1 MMEKVEEE
9 NNNLHLRIGEI
20 YSYANQQ
27 FVQLES
33 ATQSEMQSMT
43 RQLQLLNAELTAAKQ
58 EDEGATYRIEEL
70 ERYKLMSDETSSY
83 LQQQYAALR
92 TQFAEQMDH
101 ATTIVAQTGHGL
113 KDQVDRLR
121 HALENAEINARQESM
136 AVSLVN
142 EQACT
147 LRVEMLEA
155 VKQGQVMKNTMSV
168 SIRKMETELD
178 AADLKRDQIML
189 EFRSNLRQEQE
200 RLADCEHRLALEE
213 SQCHLDRARNESL
226 QLQVATME
234 NRNTELVAQ
243 GSEASN
249 PGMRDMRVMGL
260 RSELMMQSNLLA
272 RTQEQLTESRQQYHE
287 VSCQLA
293 RQSSPST
300 SPLRGMMELRL
311 QHAQEE
317 LQHYAELK
325 ERDEQHFQELK
336 AENLDQKDLLE
347 FYSKG
352 FQEIGDK
359 HERMLKQLD
368 QVSQD
373 PKFTGYI
380 LDSFHNEIYD
390 RDQKISK
397 METELATQS
406 RELDMTTFDAQRFM
420 RMALNRHANRG
431 VVVEYT
437 MSAERQ
443 SELQAELNEGRVHQ
457 ERREADQLRFK
468 SEYKALRDE
477 LMMERMKAESSAL
490 RDELMMERMKA
501 ESSVALN
508 TQHDAIEAAK
518 KSFQDELS
526 EAKLKMENDTKKLRE
541 DLKYAEERKDH
552 YKNNFAQV
560 EDRYLDEE
568 KAYQA
573 EADAFERLRNEYNK
587 SVQDLKDM
595 EKENEKSRSKISRRE
610 AEKIVIQDW
619 PRVDGVES
627 WKSEVIHEV
636 CIASGDDDHDEWK
649 AWLAPCFADTPDL
662 VMLRRQSEKK
672 FQSIDAKLAHGL
684 RKMIDRAG
692 NKADGLRA
700 ELRLKL
706 NEYGRDGDYI
716 KGRELLV
723 MILSNFRSP
732 DHREV
737 LYNSHH
743 LYMLTYY
750 GDNNLEMWYNKW
762 LDIVYNMTPDDRPSK
777 NSLRDTFFRK
787 IEDSKLMSYDIS
799 KYKTLNEGHQDRTYE
814 YLLNVVKGYIQRGKQ
829 DRLVLDRERAVKQS
843 LQQSRTTPAETDDTK
858 TAAPSTKT
866 KKEQNA
872 AAASSSTETPKPKA
886 KPKAKAAS
894 VLPTPSPKRHAADKK
909 NKPGGR
915 PGRSSSPVDKKKIF
929 CNFHFNKGG
938 CNKGDKCPYSHSKK
952 VYDAKMAQKKKGK
965 RGSSNDSSRSRGRR
979 SSSSAKPRDVCWQW
993 QAGKCKFGSKCRF
1006 KHEDPPSSSA
1016 ASEISTSRKGKK
1028 VTPVIVE
1035 PLSDIEDDVYDLVYT
1050 STRVASARRHEDSRK
1065 IRFDEDVDIT
1075 LIPIDDYDD
1084 DDKPK
1089 GSYRD
1094 PSKPYRH
1101 CKLKDL
1107 TDDQA
1112 KADNMIGLVRA
1123 RARGIIMDM
1132 HGAYRDV
1139 TEVRIILGPK
1149 FDMLISLDDDDDE
1162 GMTFRQEMIEHMP
1175 MKMVKSKSNMM
1186 CITLPILAKD
1196 RRFILDSGSGHDL
1209 ISEKKA
1215 ERMGLSTNTCEPI
1228 TFHTANG
1235 STSTNQQARIDI
1247 GTFDKAANAYILD
1260 DTPSVMSLGKRCMDE
1275 GYSFVWPSNQMPFL
1289 IDKEGKRIDLSLHD
1303 NIPYIDLGGDVL
1315 PLRGDAFTQRVHELL
1330 VGKGMESSTSHT
1342 VFIDGSSGDEIENT
1356 YDTCDE
1362 KKKSKRRKKKS
1373 RTRSVKSVPADDDIE
1388 GDDGEL
1394 SYAPG
1399 TPYDGPAP
1407 DTDDEGEAP
1416 LPAPDVPPEP
1426 DPHPEGHGRE
1436 EERRDEADEDDIE
1449 IDVVEGESRVAKR
1462 GTLKREA
1469 KSIEHKLTHKYKNP
1483 YCDSCV
1489 RAKMKHFKTRRGA
1502 YRRELKKFGDLITF
1516 DAVNTDKIH
1525 DDTLILEK
1533 EVLVVRDCF
1542 TGLIGAYPS
1551 TRMTSDDVVRAV
1563 KQFIGARK
1571 VREAYSDR
1579 APQFDDAMFEMKIPI
1594 DHSAVHRS
1602 KESP

>member
-1 MMEKVEEE
+1 MPSTGSDNYSLYRDEINEYRTMMEKVEEE
-9 NNNLHLRIGEI
+9 NNDLHLRIGEI

-27 FVQLES
+27 FMQLES
-33 ATQSEMQSMT
+33 ATQSEMQSMA

-113 KDQVDRLR
+113 RDQVDRLR

-136 AVSLVN
+136 AVSLAN

-155 VKQGQVMKNTMSV
+155 AKQGQVMKNTMSM

-234 NRNTELVAQ
+234 NRNTEL
-243 GSEASN
+243 
-249 PGMRDMRVMGL
+249 
-260 RSELMMQSNLLA
+260 
-272 RTQEQLTESRQQYHE
+272 
-287 VSCQLA
+287 
-293 RQSSPST
+293 
-300 SPLRGMMELRL
+300 
-311 QHAQEE
+311 E
-317 LQHYAELK
+317 LQHYAELR
-325 ERDEQHFQELK
+325 ERDEQHFKELN

-380 LDSFHNEIYD
+380 LDSFHNEVYD

-397 METELATQS
+397 METEIATQS
-406 RELDMTTFDAQRFM
+406 RELEQTTFDAQRFM
-420 RMALNRHANRG
+420 RMAMNRPVSHG
-431 VVVEYT
+431 VVEYT

-477 LMMERMKAESSAL
+477 LMMERMKAESS
-490 RDELMMERMKA
+490 
-501 ESSVALN
+501 
-508 TQHDAIEAAK
+508 
-518 KSFQDELS
+518 
-526 EAKLKMENDTKKLRE
+526 
-541 DLKYAEERKDH
+541 
-552 YKNNFAQV
+552 V

-649 AWLAPCFADTPDL
+649 AWLAPCFVDTPDL

-762 LDIVYNMTPDDRPSK
+762 LDIVYNMNPDDRPSK

-894 VLPTPSPKRHAADKK
+894 VLPTPSPKRHAVDKK

-1016 ASEISTSRKGKK
+1016 DSERSTSRKGKK
-1028 VTPVIVE
+1028 ATPVIVE
-1035 PLSDIEDDVYDLVYT
+1035 SLSDIEDDVYDLVYT
-1050 STRVASARRHEDSRK
+1050 STRVASARRHEDGRK
-1065 IRFDEDVDIT
+1065 IRFDEDADVT
-1075 LIPIDDYDD
+1075 LISIDDYD

-1132 HGAYRDV
+1132 HA
-1139 TEVRIILGPK
+1139 
-1149 FDMLISLDDDDDE
+1149 
-1162 GMTFRQEMIEHMP
+1162 
-1175 MKMVKSKSNMM
+1175 
-1186 CITLPILAKD
+1186 
-1196 RRFILDSGSGHDL
+1196 
-1209 ISEKKA
+1209 
-1215 ERMGLSTNTCEPI
+1215 RM
-1228 TFHTANG
+1228 A
-1235 STSTNQQARIDI
+1235 
-1247 GTFDKAANAYILD
+1247 
-1260 DTPSVMSLGKRCMDE
+1260 
-1275 GYSFVWPSNQMPFL
+1275 
-1289 IDKEGKRIDLSLHD
+1289 LH
-1303 NIPYIDLGGDVL
+1303 
-1315 PLRGDAFTQRVHELL
+1315 
-1330 VGKGMESSTSHT
+1330 
-1342 VFIDGSSGDEIENT
+1342 
-1356 YDTCDE
+1356 
-1362 KKKSKRRKKKS
+1362 
-1373 RTRSVKSVPADDDIE
+1373 
-1388 GDDGEL
+1388 
-1394 SYAPG
+1394 
-1399 TPYDGPAP
+1399 
-1407 DTDDEGEAP
+1407 
-1416 LPAPDVPPEP
+1416 
-1426 DPHPEGHGRE
+1426 
-1436 EERRDEADEDDIE
+1436 
-1449 IDVVEGESRVAKR
+1449 
-1462 GTLKREA
+1462 
-1469 KSIEHKLTHKYKNP
+1469 
-1483 YCDSCV
+1483 
-1489 RAKMKHFKTRRGA
+1489 
-1502 YRRELKKFGDLITF
+1502 
-1516 DAVNTDKIH
+1516 
-1525 DDTLILEK
+1525 
-1533 EVLVVRDCF
+1533 
-1542 TGLIGAYPS
+1542 
-1551 TRMTSDDVVRAV
+1551 
-1563 KQFIGARK
+1563 
-1571 VREAYSDR
+1571 
-1579 APQFDDAMFEMKIPI
+1579 
-1594 DHSAVHRS
+1594 
-1602 KESP
+1602 